1 MDCCHLLQP
10 CTPLP
15 THQDTYFTLMPAYQG
30 LPSLDAVKYKRVLF
44 GGFPCYSSAT
54 PLAPAF
60 DRVLQLGD
68 ASASQSPL
76 SFGGFGSLLRHISR
90 LSGAISH
97 ALQDDKLSHQELSW
111 IHPYQP
117 SLSAAWLFQRSMSM
131 PVGQQQGVQ
140 GQQQEGQQQ
149 QKRQL
154 LPGLG
159 SHLGDCAALGAASTA
174 AATAAGRQ
182 SLAAAAAS
190 AMSAAAAGV
199 VAAAPSSSLSRTSSS
214 RSSPAT
220 DTRGKASATSAG
232 AAAAPS
238 AAAAAKPS
246 WLQQLLLLPANH
258 INALLGAN
266 FMVMAVLGQRV
277 LKPFLQDT
285 LQLGPLAATMGG
297 MMIVK
302 PLVIARVFLQVRQQQ
317 GVHSSGSYWSYADR
331 LFADTPPASICLW
344 CDAMT
349 LI

>member
-1 MDCCHLLQP
+1 MLALVLRHLLAYSATPQP
-10 CTPLP
+10 PSA
-15 THQDTYFTLMPAYQG
+15 HQDTYFTLMPAYQG
-30 LPSLDAVKYKRVLF
+30 LPSLDTVKYKRVLF

-54 PLAPAF
+54 PLVPGF

-97 ALQDDKLSHQELSW
+97 ALQDDKLSRQDLSW

-131 PVGQQQGVQ
+131 PVGQQQEVQ
-140 GQQQEGQQQ
+140 MEQKQQKGQQQ
-149 QKRQL
+149 QHQQL

-159 SHLGDCAALGAASTA
+159 SHLGDCAAVGAASTA
-174 AATAAGRQ
+174 AATAAGQQ

-199 VAAAPSSSLSRTSSS
+199 VAAAPSSSLSTNTKGNPTTSTSSKTN
-214 RSSPAT
+214 SSA
-220 DTRGKASATSAG
+220 SAG
-232 AAAAPS
+232 AAGAPS
-238 AAAAAKPS
+238 TAASQPS
-246 WLQQLLLLPANH
+246 WLQKLLLLPANH

-297 MMIVK
+297 MMLVK
-302 PLVIARVFLQVRQQQ
+302 PLVIARVFLQVRN
-317 GVHSSGSYWSYADR
+317 SSGTAVCSLVAACVDGM
-331 LFADTPPASICLW
+331 CL
-344 CDAMT
+344 T
-349 LI
+349 HSLQVERTH